1 MSYMSRCNF
10 GMPRYGCVTDI
21 NDVTYQLAQVFICI
35 EHGTFHA
42 LGLQVPGQCETGG
55 VVALSCRYRQ
65 KQSIHPVHLSIMFI
79 YSNYTMFCKYSQNC
93 RTSRKKQAVFYVI
106 CSIQMICVAYFETV
120 DMFRELAKTNRRMLK
135 YIIQNR
141 RNIES
146 LI

>member
-1 MSYMSRCNF
+1 
-10 GMPRYGCVTDI
+10 
-21 NDVTYQLAQVFICI
+21 
-35 EHGTFHA
+35 
-42 LGLQVPGQCETGG
+42 
-55 VVALSCRYRQ
+55 
-65 KQSIHPVHLSIMFI
+65 
-79 YSNYTMFCKYSQNC
+79 MFCKYSQNC

-120 DMFRELAKTNRRMLK
+120 DMFRELAKTNRRMLR